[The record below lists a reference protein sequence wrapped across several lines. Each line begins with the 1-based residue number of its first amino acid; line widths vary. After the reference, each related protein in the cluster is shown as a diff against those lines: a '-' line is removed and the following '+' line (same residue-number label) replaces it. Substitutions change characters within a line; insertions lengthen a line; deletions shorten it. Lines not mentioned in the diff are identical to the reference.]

1 MPNFTIAELNEHPLA
16 IYASESVAARDKV
29 VAEIGRLKLV
39 MDDDSLIFDERD
51 KARSDRFELISALGR
66 MDEADRAFLA
76 RVVVGEFGPK
86 EEVVQRTIE
95 LNGNL
100 GKVVAGINRA
110 TTIIR
115 LARQW
120 TDALTAVV
128 TGQAPSMP
136 PPSAEEETAVS
147 SPVSP
152 PASS

>member
-1 MPNFTIAELNEHPLA
+1 MPDFTIAELNEHPLA

-39 MDDDSLIFDERD
+39 MEDDSLTLDERD
-51 KARSDRFELISALGR
+51 KARADRLELISVLGR

-110 TTIIR
+110 TTIVR
-115 LARQW
+115 LVRQW
-120 TDALTAVV
+120 TDALAAVV

-136 PPSAEEETAVS
+136 PVPEEAAPPSPSE
-147 SPVSP
+147 SP
-152 PASS
+152 PASP